1 MTKTSTLPVLSSTET
16 PADAF
21 GFFEAVALAGLE
33 NVAMTVSY
41 AVQRK
46 HFGKII
52 FGKKRVLVNEI
63 GQIQV
68 TYSTGYN
75 KEDYDLSFYVLNGG
89 ANKLDEVSDIPWAK
103 FSKSVA

>member
-1 MTKTSTLPVLSSTET
+1 MHKSPALPVLSSTES
-16 PADAF
+16 PADVL
-21 GFFEAVALAGLE
+21 GFFEAVKLAGME

-46 HFGKII
+46 HFGKVV

-68 TYSTGYN
+68 TYSTGYD
-75 KEDYDLSFYVLNGG
+75 KGSYDVSFYACNAS